1 MFVTVVDVV
10 DHALWC
16 YGVVVATVAGVVIA
30 GVGGDVVVAGVVGG
44 IGCGG
49 SDGGVGSVVLVGII
63 VDGHS
68 STHGPEMLHSL
79 HNSNIFT
86 HSSIRQVALRPRFRR
101 RN

>member
-1 MFVTVVDVV
+1 M
-10 DHALWC
+10 
-16 YGVVVATVAGVVIA
+16 VVATVAGVVIA
-30 GVGGDVVVAGVVGG
+30 GVGGDVVVAGVVVGD

-49 SDGGVGSVVLVGII
+49 SDGCVGSAGLVGII